1 MLVVHVKSRSG
12 NIERITCSTGST
24 SAALEYCGHDA
35 PSSFQ
40 CADMTTVDGCINDH
54 IFNHGVEMI
63 LPWPSSA
70 NADPLEGCA
79 KALGCEAFWRV
90 SGPLSALLQ
99 PEFVDAHIRCGAL
112 CALTATAL
120 DGGGSLAIT
129 PRGDLLIVCDRT
141 LYQTLGLHGL
151 ASCSGPNRFCVR
163 VPLLDSC
170 FSPGRDAHTRLMKAA
185 RIIGDIVLLLT
196 WQVDGVSTTPNFP
209 APISAMRCDLEA
221 SSRTYHRIRV
231 PQVCELF
238 NAANAVDAHEIHGD
252 GRWPGS
258 CASAHGKFDDLGM
271 AEEEAADFVEIVADS
286 SDGTGRPAGA
296 AAPRDAVLLELHEWI
311 GLIALDARVVL
322 EALPFS
328 PFVVNGNL
336 PDNLLFEQPK
346 GEVEVRSYMGMVSVD
361 VVRRL
366 LEEGEILIHDHGLPW
381 IALTVWGFSDAPVTW
396 GLLEQ
401 ELDHTCPHN
410 DYTVLL
416 LPQRNRVVFYT
427 FSARGGCNSPCVARP
442 VSH

>member
-1 MLVVHVKSRSG
+1 
-12 NIERITCSTGST
+12 
-24 SAALEYCGHDA
+24 
-35 PSSFQ
+35 
-40 CADMTTVDGCINDH
+40 
-54 IFNHGVEMI
+54 
-63 LPWPSSA
+63 
-70 NADPLEGCA
+70 
-79 KALGCEAFWRV
+79 
-90 SGPLSALLQ
+90 
-99 PEFVDAHIRCGAL
+99 
-112 CALTATAL
+112 
-120 DGGGSLAIT
+120 
-129 PRGDLLIVCDRT
+129 
-141 LYQTLGLHGL
+141 
-151 ASCSGPNRFCVR
+151 
-163 VPLLDSC
+163 
-170 FSPGRDAHTRLMKAA
+170 MKAA

-196 WQVDGVSTTPNFP
+196 WQVDGVSITPNFP

-361 VVRRL
+361 VVRRKPQAKRQNR
-366 LEEGEILIHDHGLPW
+366 EGERKKSSGKKKLAFDFFTLFFFRRLLGGKKEQSASSLS
-381 IALTVWGFSDAPVTW
+381 LFVFFSQDA
-396 GLLEQ
+396 
-401 ELDHTCPHN
+401 
-410 DYTVLL
+410 
-416 LPQRNRVVFYT
+416 
-427 FSARGGCNSPCVARP
+427 
-442 VSH
+442 